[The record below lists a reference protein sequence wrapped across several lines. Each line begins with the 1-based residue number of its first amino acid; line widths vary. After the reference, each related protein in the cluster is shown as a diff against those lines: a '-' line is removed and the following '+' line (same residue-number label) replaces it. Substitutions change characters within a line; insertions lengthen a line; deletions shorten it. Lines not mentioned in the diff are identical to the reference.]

1 VFSKERNS
9 QVLVTDVPRCTS
21 SNAKTLGLNN
31 LLFSEVAAGSGPPN
45 GARIVHHGPNE
56 LLIQQNSV
64 PDGQTASPVKERAN
78 QTQSLGSFLL
88 DQDDMRRPGH
98 TCIKDHSQITGCF
111 DPLDWFP

>member
-9 QVLVTDVPRCTS
+9 QILVNLRVTDVPRCTS

-31 LLFSEVAAGSGPPN
+31 LQLAQVAAGSGPPN
-45 GARIVHHGPNE
+45 GARIVHHGPYE

-64 PDGQTASPVKERAN
+64 PDGHTASPVKERAK

-88 DQDDMRRPGH
+88 DLDDMRRPGH
-98 TCIKDHSQITGCF
+98 PSIKDHS
-111 DPLDWFP
+111 